1 MASRPREPR
10 AGGVNC
16 ALAQLLQRCLEEGCA
31 VEIERLGLFRPDGD
45 GGFEFTPNRRPGIFI
60 AYVEED
66 RAAAERLYNAL
77 ARAGLDPWM
86 DRKKLQPG
94 QNWPR
99 AIERAISVSDFFI
112 ACLSRRSLVKRGA
125 FQSEMRWALD
135 CAQQTPLGD
144 IFFIP
149 VRLEDCVVPPQ
160 ILNSAHC
167 LDLFPDWKTG
177 LGRLAGAIRAEYARR
192 GGRQADG

>member
-1 MASRPREPR
+1 VARRLREPS
-10 AGGVNC
+10 AGSARGT
-16 ALAQLLQRCLEEGCA
+16 LAQLLHRCLEDGCA
-31 VEIERLGLFRPDGD
+31 VEIERLGFFRPNGE
-45 GGFEFTPNRRPGIFI
+45 GGFEFTPNQKPGIFI

-66 RAAAERLYNAL
+66 RAAAERLYNVL

-86 DRKKLQPG
+86 DKKKLQPG

-135 CAQQTPLGD
+135 CAHQTPLGD

-149 VRLEDCVVPPQ
+149 VRLEDCAVPSQ
-160 ILNSAHC
+160 ILQSTHC
-167 LDLFPDWKTG
+167 LDLFPDWKAG
-177 LGRLAGAIRAEYARR
+177 VERLVSAIRAEYERR
-192 GGRQADG
+192 GDRQVNP